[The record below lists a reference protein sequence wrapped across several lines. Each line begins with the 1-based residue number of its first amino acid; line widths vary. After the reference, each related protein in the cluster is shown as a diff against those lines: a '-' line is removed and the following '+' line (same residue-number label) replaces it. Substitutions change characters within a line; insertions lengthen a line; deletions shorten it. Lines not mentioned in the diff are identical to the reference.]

1 MLEAV
6 YDDTPSLSSSF
17 PLCHLTLAATLPF
30 TRPPS
35 SCPLSLFL
43 VLLFSPLRA
52 LLSFLY
58 FSCDNDACSAM
69 IADLHLEDIQQLFVG
84 ASRFEIWFYFV
95 FLVFLVCIFM
105 FLVNKGDRD
114 DDVGIEKEKERKRGR
129 KRKTGKERWR
139 KRPSLDIE
147 AEVKGCSRR
156 HYNTR
161 N

>member
-84 ASRFEIWFYFV
+84 ASRFEICFIFPFLCFNVFYGPFV
-95 FLVFLVCIFM
+95 FFYLFVVD
-105 FLVNKGDRD
+105 KG
-114 DDVGIEKEKERKRGR
+114 V
-129 KRKTGKERWR
+129 
-139 KRPSLDIE
+139 SL
-147 AEVKGCSRR
+147 APT
-156 HYNTR
+156 YPQL
-161 N
+161 